1 LICGRENEPDPE
13 SAVSIL
19 SVILVIVVV
28 GFLLWLI
35 NRFIPMQSTVRSILN
50 GLVIILLV
58 LWLLDLFGLINVLN
72 HTRVGT

>member
-1 LICGRENEPDPE
+1 
-13 SAVSIL
+13 VSIL

-58 LWLLDLFGLINVLN
+58 IWLLDLFGIINVLN
-72 HTRVGT
+72 HTRIGT

>member
-1 LICGRENEPDPE
+1 M
-13 SAVSIL
+13 SIL
-19 SVILVIVVV
+19 TIILVIVVV

-58 LWLLDLFGLINVLN
+58 IWLLDLFGIIHVLQT
-72 HTRVGT
+72 TRVT

>member
-1 LICGRENEPDPE
+1 
-13 SAVSIL
+13 
-19 SVILVIVVV
+19 VILVIVVV

-58 LWLLDLFGLINVLN
+58 LWLLDLFGIINVLN